1 MNIMINGTI
10 RNVPAAK
17 NLSDLVAT
25 FCKQSSHVITE
36 LNGVIVPSHQWP
48 QTPIKDGDALE
59 LVAFVGG
66 G

>member
-1 MNIMINGTI
+1 MNVTINGTN
-10 RNVPAAK
+10 RQVAPAR
-17 NLSDLVAT
+17 NLSDLVNA
-25 FCKQSSHVITE
+25 FCPQPRHVMVE

-48 QTPIKDGDALE
+48 QTSLKDGDTLE